1 MEPEV
6 KIVKNVCCRW
16 GTTLAL
22 RFLAVIVE
30 EENIPRGK
38 IIVLKV
44 KTNSKYPGKGK
55 PFLIVKLERNIIHS
69 FVLVCDTL
77 KENPYQHTLN
87 EHELFVTVS
96 LSMYPS
102 ISCIIGTNIMT

>member
-1 MEPEV
+1 MGHNFGSQ
-6 KIVKNVCCRW
+6 ISSSHC
-16 GTTLAL
+16 G
-22 RFLAVIVE
+22 
-30 EENIPRGK
+30 RGK
-38 IIVLKV
+38 HSKGKITVLKV
-44 KTNSKYPGKGK
+44 KTKSKYPGKGK

-102 ISCIIGTNIMT
+102 ISCIKGTNIMT